1 MPGKLAA
8 LMVADDFAGVAASP
22 EELQA
27 LLNRVHAYQ
36 RLWRIKSNDGKLRI
50 MVVKGKP
57 RRGAPPA
64 PSPTNVQFRWGG
76 PNGAVVPQVQ
86 EYTYMGITLHAS
98 CTWEAQIRSAMT
110 KAQARA
116 NSYAAVLRRRG
127 ASAGIKRM
135 VLLALLRPAL
145 EWGAQVWRPNRSDLP
160 RLDSLQADLLKA
172 ALHCPAT
179 TCHSALLLEMGMRP
193 MSMWFDKRVL
203 EMWSRLKQMPDA
215 RIVKQVVLGPGAGA
229 LPSGG
234 RTGNRQRTW
243 LDHAA
248 EVLHDWGVDVTKASR
263 MSYPQFK
270 RFLNKQSPGVW
281 ERRLEAERRGRP
293 GLDAYLSRLA
303 AGQVQLKA
311 PRPYLR
317 GGGACN
323 RGKEL
328 ILQIRTGSLPL
339 ASLTGKFGRK
349 RRDSPNAPAHFCCP
363 VCSGAEETTAHFLLE
378 CPTYASERA
387 VLWRRLEEE
396 MEPERWQTLQGMA
409 SQDQAFALVADE
421 ALGPGF
427 VADIIAPYV
436 YAFFLFNTRRVTC

>member
-1 MPGKLAA
+1 
-8 LMVADDFAGVAASP
+8 
-22 EELQA
+22 
-27 LLNRVHAYQ
+27 
-36 RLWRIKSNDGKLRI
+36 
-50 MVVKGKP
+50 
-57 RRGAPPA
+57 
-64 PSPTNVQFRWGG
+64 
-76 PNGAVVPQVQ
+76 
-86 EYTYMGITLHAS
+86 MGITLHAS
-98 CTWEAQIRSAMT
+98 CTWGAQLHSAVA

-127 ASAGIKRM
+127 ASAEIKRM

-179 TCHSALLLEMGMRP
+179 VSHSALLLEMGMRP

-203 EMWSRLKQMPDA
+203 EMWFRLKQMPTT
-215 RIVKQVVLGPGAGA
+215 RIAKQVVLGPGAGA

-234 RTGNRQRTW
+234 RTGSRQRTW

-248 EVLHDWGVDVTKASR
+248 EILHDWGVDASKAGG

-270 RFLNKQSPGVW
+270 RLLSKQSPGVW
-281 ERRLEAERRGRP
+281 ERRLEAERRERR
-293 GLDAYLSRLA
+293 GLAAYMSRLP

-311 PRPYLR
+311 PQPYLR

-328 ILQIRTGSLPL
+328 VLQLRTGSLPL

-349 RRDSPNAPAHFCCP
+349 RRDCPDDPSHFCCP
-363 VCSGAEETTAHFLLE
+363 ACSGAEETTTHFLLE
-378 CPTYASERA
+378 CPSYAVERA
-387 VLWRRLEEE
+387 ALWRRLEAA
-396 MEPERWQTLQGMA
+396 MEPAMWQALQGL
-409 SQDQAFALVADE
+409 SGQQQAFALVDDH
-421 ALGPGF
+421 ALGLGM
-427 VADIIAPYV
+427 VADLVAPFVYV
-436 YAFFLFNTRRVTC
+436 CWEARNTIRSQERGADGSDAMA